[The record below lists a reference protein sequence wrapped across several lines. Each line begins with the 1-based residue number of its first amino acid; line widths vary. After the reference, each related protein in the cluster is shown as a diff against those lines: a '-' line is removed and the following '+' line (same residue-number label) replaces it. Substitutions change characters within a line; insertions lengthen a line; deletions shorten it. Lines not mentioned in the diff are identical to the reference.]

1 MYPVVVV
8 RFILIYPSETL
19 IMFCRFGFATSLPA
33 VFKPEIWMCREI
45 HCYPRSFPG
54 KYLLQWECV
63 HTSPSPSWHSFP
75 KKLTKSSSFTH
86 LYLMTCKCHI
96 LTSSYYV
103 NSHNIWWLR
112 RVHRSCRHLLLLAKL
127 FVKCQYHLFPNNILF
142 VFQSNT
148 SNNRSVNTLSPWN
161 FALNLHFCL
170 RLRFTNTGRLPSQLE
185 KKNWAIFQNFRAMSA
200 RDVVCKQ
207 GKFAATSSFCPNF
220 K

>member
-1 MYPVVVV
+1 MVCSMYPVVVFC
-8 RFILIYPSETL
+8 FILIHPSKTL

-142 VFQSNT
+142 VFQNNT
-148 SNNRSVNTLSPWN
+148 SSNRSVNTLSPWN
-161 FALNLHFCL
+161 FSFVCVWGSPTQGDYPVTW
-170 RLRFTNTGRLPSQLE
+170 RKQ
-185 KKNWAIFQNFRAMSA
+185 NWGIFQNFPAMSA

-207 GKFAATSSFCPNF
+207 GKFAETSLFCPNF